1 MNHEDTMNL
10 IQAIFACDSKQVA
23 IYIEKAHLETS
34 ILHYNDDVDR
44 CQEGNALA
52 YTIFLAYILWL
63 MAQND

>member
-1 MNHEDTMNL
+1 MNL

-23 IYIEKAHLETS
+23 KYIEKAQLETS

-44 CQEGNALA
+44 CSMGNALV